1 MTTTA
6 ATDADEPGNAAEPG
20 NPTASGSPTAAGN
33 PTASENSTTSVTATT
48 SAAHPR
54 FAAALDALGL
64 AELHPRVRRFPDA
77 VRTAAEAAAAIGCDP
92 SRICKSLI
100 FAADGV
106 PVLVLMDG
114 ASRVDVELVRK
125 HLGAHKVTRA
135 AADVVRETTGYAIG
149 GVPPF
154 GHRTRTRVLAD
165 RNLLAHDVVW
175 AAAGT
180 PHTVFPMTPEALVE
194 HAGADI
200 VDVRERT
207 A

>member
-6 ATDADEPGNAAEPG
+6 ATDADD
-20 NPTASGSPTAAGN
+20 SG
-33 PTASENSTTSVTATT
+33 
-48 SAAHPR
+48 AHPR
-54 FAAALDALGL
+54 FAEALRALGL
-64 AELHPRVRRFPDA
+64 DELLGRARRFPEA
-77 VRTAAEAAAAIGCDP
+77 TRTAAEAAAAVGCEL
-92 SRICKSLI
+92 SQICKSLI

-114 ASRVDVELVRK
+114 ASRVDVERVRK
-125 HLGAHKVTRA
+125 ELGAAEVSRA
-135 AADVVRETTGYAIG
+135 DAGVVRETTGYAIG

-165 RNLLAHDVVW
+165 RSLLTHDVVW

-180 PHTVFPMTPEALVE
+180 PHTVFPIEPKALVT
-194 HAGADI
+194 HAGADL
-200 VDVRERT
+200 VDVREQT

>member
-6 ATDADEPGNAAEPG
+6 ATDAEG
-20 NPTASGSPTAAGN
+20 SG
-33 PTASENSTTSVTATT
+33 
-48 SAAHPR
+48 AHPR
-54 FAAALDALGL
+54 FAEALRELGL
-64 AELHPRVRRFPDA
+64 GDLVGRVRRFPDA
-77 VRTAAEAAAAIGCDP
+77 TRTAEEAAAAIGCEL
-92 SRICKSLI
+92 SQICKSLI

-114 ASRVDVELVRK
+114 SSRVDLELVRK
-125 HLGAHKVTRA
+125 ELGADKVTRA
-135 AADVVRETTGYAIG
+135 KADVVRETTGYAIG

-165 RNLLAHDVVW
+165 RSLLEHDVVW

-180 PHTVFPMTPEALVE
+180 PYSVFPMAPEDLVA
-194 HAGADI
+194 HADGTL

>member
-1 MTTTA
+1 MTTT
-6 ATDADEPGNAAEPG
+6 
-20 NPTASGSPTAAGN
+20 
-33 PTASENSTTSVTATT
+33 
-48 SAAHPR
+48 AAHPR
-54 FAAALDALGL
+54 FAEALHDLGL
-64 AELHPRVRRFPDA
+64 DQLHTRVRRFPEA
-77 VRTAAEAAAAIGCDP
+77 TRTAAEAAAAIGCEL
-92 SRICKSLI
+92 SQICKSLI

-114 ASRVDVELVRK
+114 ASRVDLELVRGE
-125 HLGAHKVTRA
+125 LGARKVTRA
-135 AADVVRETTGYAIG
+135 AADVVRESTGYAIG

-175 AAAGT
+175 AAAGN
-180 PHTVFPMTPEALVE
+180 PHVVFPMAPGDLVH
-194 HAGADI
+194 HADATL